1 MIEPRRFVARWIA
14 YGSVGALGFGVQFAT
29 LVLLTGWMEA
39 NYLLATAWERPS
51 NVPQGRGHCHT
62 LVAVL
67 SQ

>member
-1 MIEPRRFVARWIA
+1 
-14 YGSVGALGFGVQFAT
+14 LGFGVQFAT